1 MGTDEGGDAA
11 AQARCRPPRRA
22 RTKEN
27 RVNENRFN
35 RAKALCTNRKP
46 CAVHTGCAQP
56 TNEAE
61 NEGIEYQYRT
71 AQEDRNQRESRPR

>member
-35 RAKALCTNRKP
+35 REKALCKNREYPAP
-46 CAVHTGCAQP
+46 CTGRAQP

-61 NEGIEYQYRT
+61 NEGMDYQ
-71 AQEDRNQRESRPR
+71 